1 MKPAILL
8 VAAALAMAPVMLV
21 PEASAHLVCVDFGC
35 NCPPERDGIHVHV
48 NIGWFPS
55 ACVNTG
61 LLP

>member
-1 MKPAILL
+1 
-8 VAAALAMAPVMLV
+8 MAPVMLV